1 MGSYLYAFVIYPIE
15 MLIETVFSVSMEMV
29 PSVGYAIIF
38 VSIAVQLLVLPI
50 YKKADELQEEE
61 RQRQKKMA
69 PWVEHIKKVFKGD
82 ERVMMLSTYYRKEN
96 YHALYQLR
104 GILPLLL
111 QIPFFIAA
119 YDYLSKCPAL
129 EGASFYF
136 LKDMGRPDGLL
147 VIGGIAINVM
157 PVAMTLINIISGMI
171 YTRGLGMRDKLQ
183 LFITAG
189 VFLVLLYDSPSGLV
203 FYWTLNNVFSLL
215 KNIFMKLVKHPREIA
230 SFAAMMFGLLYCY
243 KCYTIGGWE
252 ASSGRIVMVI
262 VFIAGCIP
270 MTGLLL
276 DRFAP
281 GSKAPMV
288 TAEERAVFRTACLTA
303 TVTLGVLI
311 PAATVASSPLEF
323 IIKGHYV
330 NPLLQI
336 LYCFVV
342 SAGIFMLWGSIFFHF
357 YPARSKKIL
366 CYVMPA
372 AVICGLADSQF
383 FTQNLDNMSMNM
395 VYLEGFVYD
404 MGECLINL
412 GVLAVVCIICLFIC
426 TVSRKTMVYVCH
438 ALFGV
443 CVVMSLYNVIKIQ
456 RTVNA
461 ETHIKDDGYY
471 THSAVHYELDREGK
485 NVVILFEDRAFGQ
498 FLPYILNEKPEL
510 NNVYSGFT
518 YYKNT
523 ISYGTATRAGAP
535 PLYGGYEYTQYN
547 ARGRDEAY
555 LDYVVDA
562 FKVMPRLFAEN
573 GFKTTVFDLPY
584 FINLENSSIEDF
596 YKEVDSRIKAYYA
609 DGAVRSEEEA
619 IRDFDY
625 FQKAARRNFIRHS
638 IFLSSPLALREWI
651 HDGGKYLTQEL
662 ADDWNN
668 YAGHIE
674 ELDKL
679 DELARVS
686 SDGADTFT
694 IIENDTPHTWFVN
707 LQMPDYSLVERADNS
722 DYINKW
728 RDTLSRTPGDRKI
741 NMYTDEQIK
750 SYEVNM
756 ATILSIGRWLEW
768 LKENDLYDNTRII
781 IVADH
786 GYDFFAFDDMQMDTG
801 DGEYVDLEQF
811 TPLLL
816 VKDFADASAEKP
828 LATSGEFMTNAD
840 VPTIAFRELIN
851 DPVNPYT
858 GNKISNDQKYERE
871 QYVYD
876 LRVWLSIKDD
886 IYDLKNWGVADIK

>member
-1 MGSYLYAFVIYPIE
+1 
-15 MLIETVFSVSMEMV
+15 
-29 PSVGYAIIF
+29 
-38 VSIAVQLLVLPI
+38 
-50 YKKADELQEEE
+50 
-61 RQRQKKMA
+61 
-69 PWVEHIKKVFKGD
+69 
-82 ERVMMLSTYYRKEN
+82 
-96 YHALYQLR
+96 
-104 GILPLLL
+104 
-111 QIPFFIAA
+111 
-119 YDYLSKCPAL
+119 
-129 EGASFYF
+129 
-136 LKDMGRPDGLL
+136 
-147 VIGGIAINVM
+147 
-157 PVAMTLINIISGMI
+157 
-171 YTRGLGMRDKLQ
+171 MR
-183 LFITAG
+183 
-189 VFLVLLYDSPSGLV
+189 
-203 FYWTLNNVFSLL
+203 
-215 KNIFMKLVKHPREIA
+215 R
-230 SFAAMMFGLLYCY
+230 
-243 KCYTIGGWE
+243 
-252 ASSGRIVMVI
+252 
-262 VFIAGCIP
+262 
-270 MTGLLL
+270 
-276 DRFAP
+276 
-281 GSKAPMV
+281 
-288 TAEERAVFRTACLTA
+288 
-303 TVTLGVLI
+303 
-311 PAATVASSPLEF
+311 
-323 IIKGHYV
+323 
-330 NPLLQI
+330 
-336 LYCFVV
+336 
-342 SAGIFMLWGSIFFHF
+342 
-357 YPARSKKIL
+357 
-366 CYVMPA
+366 
-372 AVICGLADSQF
+372 
-383 FTQNLDNMSMNM
+383 
-395 VYLEGFVYD
+395 
-404 MGECLINL
+404 
-412 GVLAVVCIICLFIC
+412 
-426 TVSRKTMVYVCH
+426 
-438 ALFGV
+438 
-443 CVVMSLYNVIKIQ
+443 
-456 RTVNA
+456 
-461 ETHIKDDGYY
+461 
-471 THSAVHYELDREGK
+471 
-485 NVVILFEDRAFGQ
+485 
-498 FLPYILNEKPEL
+498 
-510 NNVYSGFT
+510 
-518 YYKNT
+518 YKNT

-584 FINLENSSIEDF
+584 FINLESSSIEDF
-596 YKEVDSRIKAYYA
+596 YKEVDPRIKAYYA

-722 DYINKW
+722 GYINKW

-816 VKDFADASAEKP
+816 VKDFADGSAEKP
-828 LATSGEFMTNAD
+828 LATSEEFMTNAD

-851 DPVNPYT
+851 NPVNPYT

-871 QYVYD
+871 QYVFD

-886 IYDLKNWGVADIK
+886 IYDLKNWGVADIR